1 MRRLY
6 LHAANEF
13 TLFRLEEALGAT
25 LPPYPPPPSL
35 PPSLKC

>member
-25 LPPYPPPPSL
+25 LPPYPPPPS
-35 PPSLKC
+35 PPR